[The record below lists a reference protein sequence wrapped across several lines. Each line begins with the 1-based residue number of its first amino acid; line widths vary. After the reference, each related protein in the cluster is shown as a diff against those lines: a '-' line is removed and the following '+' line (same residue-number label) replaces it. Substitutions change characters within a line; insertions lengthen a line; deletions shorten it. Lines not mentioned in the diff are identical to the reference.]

1 MPYTTLISAE
11 SLARHQADCLIID
24 CRFSL
29 ADTDLGEKLYH
40 QGHIAGAR
48 YAHLDRHL
56 SREITPETGRHPL
69 PDFDI
74 LAAQLGLWGISEQSR
89 VVVYDDTAGSFASRL
104 WWLLRTLG
112 HPKVA
117 VLEGGIQA
125 WLTAGELL
133 ETDLPACS
141 PAQFKPALIKANWSD
156 IEQLQQALATG
167 ETLLIDARA
176 KERFDGVSEPID
188 PVAGHIPG
196 SVNMPV
202 TENLDTRGFFLPV
215 EALRKNYLSVMGEA
229 APEHVTHSC
238 GSGVFACFG
247 VLAMEIAGLKG
258 SKIYPGSWSE
268 WIRDPTRGIAT
279 N

>member
-1 MPYTTLISAE
+1 MLYTTLISAE
-11 SLARHQADCLIID
+11 SLARNQADCLIID

-29 ADTDLGEKLYH
+29 ADTDLGEKLYR

-48 YAHLDRHL
+48 YAHLNRHL

-69 PDFDI
+69 PDFDT
-74 LAAQLGLWGISEQSR
+74 LAAQLGLWGISEQSQ
-89 VVVYDDTAGSFASRL
+89 VVIYDDTAGSFASRL

-125 WLTAGELL
+125 WLAAGELL
-133 ETDLPACS
+133 ETELSAS
-141 PAQFKPALIKANWSD
+141 STAQFKPALIKANWSD

-167 ETLLIDARA
+167 DTLLIDARA

-202 TENLDTRGFFLPV
+202 SENLDALGFFLPV
-215 EALRKNYLSVMGEA
+215 ETLRKNYLSVMGET
-229 APEHVTHSC
+229 APKRVTHSC